1 MPPFLV
7 DDMLNKQSPIP
18 LYYQLAE
25 YLKEQIQAKELA
37 IGAQIRPERELA
49 QQMGVSR
56 MTARQAVAYLVNEGL
71 LEVKPGVGTFVAQP
85 KLTHNALRLSSFSEE
100 MARLGSRVTSTVLR
114 QEINR
119 PPKRIAEQLHLGAD
133 EPVVTI
139 VRLRQVDEIPLLL
152 ETSHLPAGR
161 CPGLD
166 KANLA
171 EASLYTWLETNYRLT
186 VYRATQTLEAT
197 TISAYEQTLFRL
209 EAGTAMLLVEG
220 VTYDQQDRPF
230 EYFKA
235 LYRGDRF
242 KFVLKSQ
249 RNGAETATNAAI
261 LPSRL
266 AGSVKELIAHEKDR
280 A

>member
-1 MPPFLV
+1 
-7 DDMLNKQSPIP
+7 MLNKQSPIP

-25 YLKEQIQAKELA
+25 HLKEQIHAKELA

-56 MTARQAVAYLVNEGL
+56 MTARQAVGYLVNEGL

-85 KLTHNALRLSSFSEE
+85 KLTHNALHLAGFSEE
-100 MARLGSRVTSTVLR
+100 MARLGSRVVSTVLQ
-114 QEINR
+114 QEITS
-119 PPKRIAEQLHLGAD
+119 PPKRIAEQLQLAPHEA
-133 EPVVTI
+133 VVTV
-139 VRLRQVDEIPLLL
+139 VRLRQVDQTPLLL
-152 ETSHLPAGR
+152 ETSHLPAQR
-161 CPGLD
+161 CRGLES
-166 KANLA
+166 ANLV
-171 EASLYTWLETNYRLT
+171 ECSLYTLLETTYQLT
-186 VYRATQTLEAT
+186 VHRSTQTLEAT
-197 TISAYEQTLFRL
+197 TVNEYEQQLFHL
-209 EAGTAMLLVEG
+209 APGTAMLLVEG

-266 AGSVKELIAHEKDR
+266 AGSVKELIAHEK
-280 A
+280 